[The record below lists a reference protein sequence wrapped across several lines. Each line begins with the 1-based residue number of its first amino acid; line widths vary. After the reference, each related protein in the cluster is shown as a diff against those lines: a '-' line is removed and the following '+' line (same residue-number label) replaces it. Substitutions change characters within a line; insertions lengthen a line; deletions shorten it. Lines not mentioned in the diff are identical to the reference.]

1 MKDILIIGAGIVGS
15 SIAYACSKKNLDIV
29 LLEKNVEA
37 MDEVSSANS
46 GIIHAGYDP
55 EEGTLK
61 AKLNLRGSHLYPNLC
76 RELNVEYLNCG
87 AFIVA
92 VSDEEAV
99 ILDSLRQKA
108 VQRSIPY
115 EMLTKQQALQQEPNL
130 SDQVVSV
137 LSFPTTAVVTPWEVG
152 HAMIETAI
160 VNQVEFI
167 TDSEVLE
174 VQKIEGGYRIITAK
188 EEFEAKMIIN
198 ASGLCGDKVARLN
211 RVDYPH
217 VLSYRRGE
225 YDVFDR
231 SFKGFINHV
240 IYPVPTALGKGVLA
254 LVTVEGNIMIGPNS
268 EVIDTPYD
276 TQTTAEGLASVSQ
289 RINKTMKNIPVG
301 SIIRQFAGVRPVPN
315 THDFIIE
322 EDTPNWINVIG
333 IESPGLASAPAIA
346 EMVMNDFIQP
356 KFHATERIDYQHRT
370 PHVRIMENDPETR
383 AARIKENP
391 KYGKM
396 VCLCEQVSEQ
406 EIIDCIHRPD
416 GARSVK
422 GVKKRVRPGSGRCQ
436 GGFCEPEVVKILAR
450 ELKIDLSEVVY
461 DTLNSTMLKRKG

>member
-15 SIAYACSKKNLDIV
+15 SIAYACSKKELDVV
-29 LLEKNVEA
+29 LLEKNIEA

-46 GIIHAGYDP
+46 GIVHAGYDP

-61 AKLNLRGSHLYPNLC
+61 AKLNLRGSRLYPNLC
-76 RELNVEYLNCG
+76 RELKVGYLNCG

-92 VSDEEAV
+92 ISEEETE
-99 ILDSLRQKA
+99 ILETLRLKA
-108 VQRSIPY
+108 VQRDIPY
-115 EMLTKQQALQQEPNL
+115 EILTKEEALQQEPNL
-130 SDQVVSV
+130 TDQVLSV
-137 LSFPTTAVVTPWEVG
+137 LSFPSTAVVTPWEVG

-160 VNQVEFI
+160 LNQVEFI
-167 TDSEVLE
+167 ADSEVLE
-174 VQKIEGGYRIITAK
+174 VLKIEGGFRIITAK
-188 EEFEAKMIIN
+188 NRFEAKMVIN
-198 ASGLCGDKVARLN
+198 SSGLCGDKVARLN
-211 RVDYPH
+211 RVDYPN

-231 SFKGFINHV
+231 SFKGFIDHV
-240 IYPVPTALGKGVLA
+240 IYPVPTILGKGVLA

-289 RINKTMKNIPVG
+289 RINKTMKNLPIG
-301 SIIRQFAGVRPVPN
+301 AIIRQFAGVRPVPI
-315 THDFIIE
+315 TKDFIIE

-356 KFHATERIDYQHRT
+356 KFQANERVDYHYRNA
-370 PHVRIMENDPETR
+370 PIKIMESDPLTR
-383 AARIKENP
+383 SALIKENP

-406 EIIDCIHRPD
+406 EIVDCIHRPD

-436 GGFCEPEVVKILAR
+436 GGFCEPEIVKILAR

-461 DTLNSTMLKRKG
+461 DTINSTMLKRKG